1 MSLIVDTRKKHPEI
15 PLEDYPKTLLVISD
29 MQFNDCGSS
38 TNYEAMM
45 AKLRTAFPSEWV
57 DEFRCI
63 WWYCAGREAAS
74 KDVPA
79 TMDHGGQYLLS
90 GFDGAVVSLILSGKV
105 DEKTGKTVSMTMEE
119 SVNAALTQ
127 EVLTLV
133 Q

>member
-1 MSLIVDTRKKHPEI
+1 MQHPEI
-15 PLEDYPKTLLVISD
+15 PIEDYPWTWLIVSD
-29 MQFNDCGSS
+29 MQFNPCGSES
-38 TNYEAMM
+38 NYEAIQR
-45 AKLRTAFPSEWV
+45 KLRTVFPDEVV
-57 DEFRCI
+57 DKLKI
-63 WWYCAGREAAS
+63 VWWYCAGREAAS

-79 TMDHGGQYLLS
+79 TMDMPGMYLVS
-90 GFDGAVVSLILSGKV
+90 GFDGSILQLLLGTKV

>member
-1 MSLIVDTRKKHPEI
+1 MIA
-15 PLEDYPKTLLVISD
+15 
-29 MQFNDCGSS
+29 N
-38 TNYEAMM
+38 
-45 AKLRTAFPSEWV
+45 LRTAFPSQWV
-57 DEFRCI
+57 YEFRCI

-90 GFDGAVVSLILSGKV
+90 GFDGAIVSLILSGKV

>member
-1 MSLIVDTRKKHPEI
+1 MDKSQRFGTTE
-15 PLEDYPKTLLVISD
+15 ISD
-29 MQFNDCGSS
+29 PCFHLEIFENLYDG
-38 TNYEAMM
+38 NLII
-45 AKLRTAFPSEWV
+45 AKRLTPALIDKLKIV
-57 DEFRCI
+57 

-79 TMDHGGQYLLS
+79 TMDMPGMYLVS
-90 GFDGAVVSLILSGKV
+90 GFDGSILQLLLGTKV